1 MDDVRVEAAVEV
13 GVAGRPRAGE
23 AVSGD
28 VAVVERLAGGT
39 LVAVVDG
46 AGHGA
51 HARRAALAAG
61 AVVRRTR
68 EEDLGVLMEHC
79 HHAMRGTRGGAVT
92 LAFVAPARGMLTWLG
107 VGTVEGRV
115 VRARGWPSAVR
126 ASLPLL
132 AGMPGHDLPD
142 LAAATFALGH
152 GDLVALATDGV
163 RAGFADALEIHGSC
177 REVAERIVREHSR
190 DGDDA
195 LAVVARYLGGRP

>member
-1 MDDVRVEAAVEV
+1 VDELRVEAAVEV

-28 VAVVERLAGGT
+28 LAVVERLDGGT
-39 LVAVVDG
+39 LLAVVDG

-51 HARRAALAAG
+51 QARRAALAAG

-68 EEDLGVLMEHC
+68 ETDLGVLMEHC

-92 LAFVAPARGMLTWLG
+92 LAFLAPARAELTWLG

-115 VRARGWPSAVR
+115 VRARGWPSEIG
-126 ASLPLL
+126 ASLAML
-132 AGMPGHDLPD
+132 AGTPGHDLPG
-142 LAAATFALGH
+142 LAPATLTLRH
-152 GDLVALATDGV
+152 GDVVALATDGV
-163 RAGFADALEIHGSC
+163 RSAFADALEIHGSC
-177 REVAERIVREHSR
+177 REVAERVVREHAH

-195 LAVVARYLGGRP
+195 LAVVARFLGGRS